1 MTAYQISMTFR
12 ELNPIY
18 NDDYG
23 NEDEFGA
30 DPAIGF

>member
-1 MTAYQISMTFR
+1 MTAYQMTMTYS

-23 NEDEFGA
+23 NEEF
-30 DPAIGF
+30 PAEIGF

>member
-1 MTAYQISMTFR
+1 MTAYQMTMTYS

-23 NEDEFGA
+23 DDNPLPSE
-30 DPAIGF
+30 IGF

>member
-1 MTAYQISMTFR
+1 MTAYQMTMTYK

-23 NEDEFGA
+23 S
-30 DPAIGF
+30 DPFPEEIGF

>member
-1 MTAYQISMTFR
+1 MTMSYR

-23 NEDEFGA
+23 NKNEFGA
-30 DPAIGF
+30 DPKIGF

>member
-1 MTAYQISMTFR
+1 MSAYQMTMTYR

-23 NEDEFGA
+23 NSGSLPQE
-30 DPAIGF
+30 IGF

>member
-1 MTAYQISMTFR
+1 MTAYQMTMTYS

-23 NEDEFGA
+23 D
-30 DPAIGF
+30 DTPLPAEIGF